1 LSFHK
6 YDKIVYKF
14 LQKYKKYIRNSEL
27 IFYSKNKFKLIKM
40 GKDSGKA
47 IAIVALC
54 ISLGLGGY
62 IVYDKLLVSP
72 ETTNQIAP
80 TSNQYFETNYD
91 FIYPSIPG
99 LWLKM
104 PDLFIEFSIIQG
116 ESVYFF
122 YLGQVHLVVAAGD
135 TYFEFRFIIDD
146 IVSITPFCRIDRY
159 STVNPGGLVV
169 HASLQHY
176 NSTMLPGTHNVTV
189 QYRAGDTADYIHPQN
204 LFVQTFI

>member
-1 LSFHK
+1 
-6 YDKIVYKF
+6 
-14 LQKYKKYIRNSEL
+14 
-27 IFYSKNKFKLIKM
+27 M
-40 GKDSGKA
+40 GKSSGTV

-62 IVYDKLLVSP
+62 IVYDKFIATP
-72 ETTNQIAP
+72 GTTIPIVP

-91 FIYPSIPG
+91 FIYAPIAA
-99 LWLKM
+99 LWVKM
-104 PDLFIEFSIIQG
+104 PDLFIEFNITQG
-116 ESVYFF
+116 QSVYFF
-122 YLGQVHLVVAAGD
+122 YLGQAHLVAAAGD
-135 TYFEFRFIIDD
+135 TYLQFRFIFDG

-176 NSTMLPGTHNVTV
+176 NSTMIPGTHNVTV